1 MIKKILISQPKP
13 GSDKSPYYEIA
24 KDLGIEMVFRP
35 GGRLGFK
42 RVSSAE
48 N

>member
-35 GGRLGFK
+35 FFK
-42 RVSSAE
+42 VEVSSAE